1 MNTPNRTNWITC
13 LVLAAMLA
21 ITAGCGDDSPGGP
34 VPTGVERLA
43 GGGRA
48 QDDDAFI
55 GGRGDSGPV
64 APGNEG
70 SGPGMP
76 DFVGGLIP
84 IFYSDRNCFDAP
96 FERVITSQA
105 ELDAW
110 WETAYACLDYLPP
123 PPPGDPG
130 DPNDPTDLPI
140 EPGDPDHRDDATGE
154 DDPGDPTDPPPDPV
168 DTSWVE
174 PDTGWADPGDPRDPM
189 QPPVIDFEQ
198 YVVVAIGVE
207 PENGWGRSVLV
218 KEASVVDGQ
227 SVVRYE
233 VSKAGEDCYDLLMG
247 PFMPEDVET
256 SPVVAVLVEKP
267 FGATATFE
275 RTNTVWNC
283 TWIPDPKE
291 PITIY
296 YTDTS
301 CDLGP
306 AEQIFTDH
314 EAWEAWLAAA
324 TECDIARW
332 SDGTRPGLPEG
343 VEDDAVLP
351 GEIDPTTG
359 WMTIE
364 VDFTTH
370 AVIVLRAG
378 AQTRWGG
385 GIWLNR
391 IDKDGGTTFDYSV
404 MVPGDE
410 CPVIENGMA
419 IQPTVAIRVPL
430 PLASPIAFDRH
441 DEAIDCKWEPMPL
454 DGDVR
459 DGVGGVDDATG
470 GGSAGEGDGDTPD
483 GDGPPNADGDILE

>member
-1 MNTPNRTNWITC
+1 MKTTHRTNEF
-13 LVLAAMLA
+13 LSLALAATLA
-21 ITAGCGDDSPGGP
+21 FVVSCGDDNPGAPAPGD
-34 VPTGVERLA
+34 VERLA

-48 QDDDAFI
+48 KDDDAFI

-64 APGNEG
+64 TPVGEG
-70 SGPGMP
+70 GDIGMP

-84 IFYSDRNCFDAP
+84 IFYADRNCFDAP
-96 FERVITSQA
+96 FERIITSQA

-123 PPPGDPG
+123 PPPPG
-130 DPNDPTDLPI
+130 DPSDPTDPPI
-140 EPGDPDHRDDATGE
+140 EPGDPDNRDDATGE
-154 DDPGDPTDPPPDPV
+154 DDPGDPNDPPV

-174 PDTGWADPGDPRDPM
+174 PDTGWADPGDPREPL
-189 QPPVIDFEQ
+189 QPPVIDFDK

-207 PENGWGRSVLV
+207 SENGWGRSVLV
-218 KEASVVDGQ
+218 KEATVVDGQ

-233 VSKAGEDCYDLLMG
+233 VSKAGEDCYDVLMG
-247 PFMPEDVET
+247 PFIPDDVET

-283 TWIPDPKE
+283 TWIPDPNE

-314 EAWEAWLAAA
+314 EAWEAWVAAA

-332 SDGTRPGLPEG
+332 NDGSRPGLPEG
-343 VEDDAVLP
+343 VEDDAVPP
-351 GEIDPTTG
+351 GGIDPATG
-359 WMTIE
+359 WMTID

-370 AVIVLRAG
+370 AVVVLRAG

-385 GIWLNR
+385 GIWLNA

-430 PLASPIAFDRH
+430 PLAAPIAFDRH

-459 DGVGGVDDATG
+459 GGDDGVYDGTG
-470 GGSAGEGDGDTPD
+470 SGGSASDGDPDTPD
-483 GDGPPNADGDILE
+483 GGPLPPADSLANGG